1 MQAALEAMALEIG
14 PTVKVALW
22 DKAET
27 VPAVPTVP
35 IVVVVGCQFAEHDES
50 TYWRLAAR
58 LLETAD
64 MIFRKEDVSWVIEVK
79 EARDFPE
86 AYRSLVRR
94 TKPNELSPALV
105 YVPHH
110 GSRDA
115 LLNEKSFA
123 RTLSLLK
130 AFRFQDR
137 ERRTEQ
143 NAPDPKPLEAA
154 RARREQLLKD
164 VEWLDAGQVHEQ
176 QTGANPNAPG
186 SNNTASRLRRRG
198 ELLGAWNGREYLH
211 PAFQFDPKTGRVMP
225 EMKDLIALLPK
236 DRGGWRQTFW
246 LFQPHALLDGK
257 RPADVFGAQPGSVID
272 AARSTFAPDST
283 NW

>member
-105 YVPHH
+105 NVP
-110 GSRDA
+110 
-115 LLNEKSFA
+115 
-123 RTLSLLK
+123 
-130 AFRFQDR
+130 
-137 ERRTEQ
+137 
-143 NAPDPKPLEAA
+143 
-154 RARREQLLKD
+154 
-164 VEWLDAGQVHEQ
+164 
-176 QTGANPNAPG
+176 
-186 SNNTASRLRRRG
+186 
-198 ELLGAWNGREYLH
+198 
-211 PAFQFDPKTGRVMP
+211 
-225 EMKDLIALLPK
+225 
-236 DRGGWRQTFW
+236 
-246 LFQPHALLDGK
+246 
-257 RPADVFGAQPGSVID
+257 
-272 AARSTFAPDST
+272 
-283 NW
+283 